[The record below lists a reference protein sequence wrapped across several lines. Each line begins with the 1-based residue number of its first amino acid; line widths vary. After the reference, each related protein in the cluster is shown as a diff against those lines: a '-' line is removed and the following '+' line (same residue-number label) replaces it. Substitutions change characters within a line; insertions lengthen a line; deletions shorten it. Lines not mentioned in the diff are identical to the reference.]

1 VIKIRS
7 IQISN
12 GDIVIKDKR
21 LQMVDDLEQKKQK
34 TAGILQTVKG
44 ELFYNAGLGLD
55 LTQVLEINEKG
66 IEDGVKRM
74 SVMEALRYD
83 ENVDKVIG
91 VGFTLDS
98 KNSQKQ
104 SIEVLLQY
112 KDETATTEIGGVN
125 IG

>member
-1 VIKIRS
+1 
-7 IQISN
+7 
-12 GDIVIKDKR
+12 
-21 LQMVDDLEQKKQK
+21 MVDDLEQKKQK